1 MPPSTPAALV
11 RRALRSRTVR
21 AVTALV
27 VLCAAALAWWLA
39 APDGVSYPAGTYG
52 MATGSAGGVYALY
65 GQLLKPVVERELPGV
80 ELRLDPSAGG
90 PDNLNRIATGKDDFG
105 IATADAVAHYT
116 GVGAGSLCALG
127 QLYDDYVQLVV
138 PADSSITSVGD
149 LRGKRVGTGQV
160 GSGVKLIADRVL
172 QVSHLDPARGDLTA
186 VPLSIDESSAELREG
201 RIDAFFWSGGLPS
214 SAVTTLSGQMRIR
227 LIPLGTLATAM
238 DALAGSE
245 DPGARNTQ
253 IYRDSTIPVSAY
265 PKMVLQPPQ
274 QPVSTL
280 AVANLMVTRADVPV
294 GLVERMTA
302 VLIDSRDVIGE
313 QVHSAQMVDIRS
325 AIYTDPLP
333 LAEGARRYYVS
344 VKP

>member
-1 MPPSTPAALV
+1 MSASAPAALV

-27 VLCAAALAWWLA
+27 VLCAAALAWWMA
-39 APDGVSYPAGTYG
+39 APGGVSYPAGTYG

-65 GQLLKPVVERELPGV
+65 GQLLKPVVQRELPGV
-80 ELRLDPSAGG
+80 TLRLDPSAGG

-116 GVGAGSLCALG
+116 GVGASSLCALG

-138 PADSSITSVGD
+138 PADSSIESVAD
-149 LRGKRVGTGQV
+149 LRGKRVGTGQAD
-160 GSGVKLIADRVL
+160 SGVKLIADRVL
-172 QVSHLDPARGDLTA
+172 QVARLDPARGDLTS
-186 VPLSIDESSAELREG
+186 VPLSIDQSSAELRAG

-214 SAVTTLSGQMRIR
+214 SAVTALSDQMRIR
-227 LIPLGTLATAM
+227 LIPLGSLATAM

-265 PKMVLQPPQ
+265 RKMVQ
-274 QPVSTL
+274 QQAVSTL

-302 VLIDSRDVIGE
+302 VLIDSRDVIGA

>member
-1 MPPSTPAALV
+1 MSTAPGIV
-11 RRALRSRTVR
+11 RRALRSRLVR
-21 AVTALV
+21 TMTALV
-27 VLCAAALAWWLA
+27 VLVAAALAWWLA
-39 APDGVSYPAGTYG
+39 VPDGVSYPAGTYG
-52 MATGSAGGVYALY
+52 MATGATGGVYALY
-65 GQLLKPVVERELPGV
+65 GTLLKPIVQRELSGV
-80 ELRLDPSAGG
+80 DLRLDPSEGG
-90 PDNLNRIATGKDDFG
+90 PDNLERIVDGRDDFG
-105 IATADAVAHYT
+105 IATADAVAHFT
-116 GVGAGSLCALG
+116 GPGAGSLRALG
-127 QLYDDYVQLVV
+127 RLYDDYVQLVV
-138 PADSSITSVGD
+138 PTDSPIHSVQD
-149 LRGKRVGTGQV
+149 LRGMRVGTGQPD
-160 GSGVKLIADRVL
+160 SGVALIADRVL
-172 QVSHLDPARGDLTA
+172 QLSGLTA
-186 VPLSIDESSAELREG
+186 NDLAEAPLGIDDCATQLREG

>member
-1 MPPSTPAALV
+1 MPPSTPATLV

-214 SAVTTLSGQMRIR
+214 SAVTTLSQQMKVR
-227 LIPLGTLATAM
+227 LIPLGQLATQM
-238 DALAGSE
+238 DALASAV

-253 IYRDSTIPVSAY
+253 IYRSSTMPTSAY
-265 PKMVLQPPQ
+265 PRMQPDD
-274 QPVSTL
+274 PVPTL
-280 AVANLMVTRADVPV
+280 AVANLMVTRANVPV
-294 GLVERMTA
+294 GLVQRMTA
-302 VLIDSRDVIGE
+302 VLIDSRDAIGK